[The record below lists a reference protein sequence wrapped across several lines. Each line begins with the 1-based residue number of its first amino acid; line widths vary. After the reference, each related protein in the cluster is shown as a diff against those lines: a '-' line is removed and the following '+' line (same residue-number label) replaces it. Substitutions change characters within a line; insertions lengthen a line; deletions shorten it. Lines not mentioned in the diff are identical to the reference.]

1 MDEFEWIESIS
12 RFQAPGG
19 RGGLIMGIGDDCA
32 VFEGPAGRWLLFA
45 SDMLAAGVH
54 FPEGE
59 EADLAD
65 VGWKAASVNM
75 SDVAAMGGRPLFAA
89 VSVAV
94 PGNMEPRRLW
104 PLYEGMRL
112 AFEAEGAGIIGGD
125 TVRAAGGLTVN
136 VAIIGEVE
144 KDGAV
149 LRHGAAAGDAL
160 WVTGP
165 LGDAYA
171 GLRLLQKP
179 ELEVAPQ
186 LRRRALE
193 AQLRPRARVGLGRAL
208 RTAARAMLDISD
220 GLAGDLTICAGRAE
234 WAPGSRPSRSPWGP
248 PVKRRRRRAGRTPYS
263 GPWAAARTSSCCS
276 RRPPTGAAH

>member
-1 MDEFEWIESIS
+1 LGMDEFEWIESIS

-125 TVRAAGGLTVN
+125 T
-136 VAIIGEVE
+136 
-144 KDGAV
+144 
-149 LRHGAAAGDAL
+149 
-160 WVTGP
+160 
-165 LGDAYA
+165 
-171 GLRLLQKP
+171 
-179 ELEVAPQ
+179 
-186 LRRRALE
+186 
-193 AQLRPRARVGLGRAL
+193 
-208 RTAARAMLDISD
+208 
-220 GLAGDLTICAGRAE
+220 
-234 WAPGSRPSRSPWGP
+234 
-248 PVKRRRRRAGRTPYS
+248 
-263 GPWAAARTSSCCS
+263 
-276 RRPPTGAAH
+276 